1 MAQRG
6 EGQGLQI
13 AVISFAMLTIIL
25 AITTYV
31 FYAQSASAAKDVEA
45 KTKTFNDKD
54 AENNKL
60 LYRNAAMRLVLGL
73 GGVTKDEVK
82 LAESKARGEDA
93 EVKEIL
99 SNFDS
104 DMALIGDQVAPGGTP
119 NYRTFNTNLLAA
131 LNKKNASVA
140 DAVDQLKNMQLAK
153 DKSALAEKARADTAV
168 AASDSA
174 IADYAKQ
181 TQAFADDRT
190 KMEEQGKQ
198 LASRISTDATKSKTE
213 IQRVSDEKDL
223 FVKQNAGLKQ
233 MNTILKERQEAID
246 KDRAD
251 FTENPDGQI
260 TRVNQNQQ
268 LVWIDRGRAD
278 GLLRQTTFSVYDH
291 NERGI
296 SDTKPKGRIE
306 ILTVGDRISE
316 ARILEDK
323 PSNPIIAGDI
333 IETPAWS
340 PGQRIHFALAM
351 KMDVNKDRIDDYDMV
366 KSVIQMNGGVI
377 DAELRVD
384 PTGKIVRNGDISVET
399 RYFVEGE
406 RPSEA
411 TAPELLKQYNAFDQD
426 RERFTVKKISV
437 ETLLA
442 LMGWRAEEKT
452 VDLGGSRGGFMKRS
466 PGKTQPTTGTAS
478 PDGAPAGDGGATP
491 AAPAS
496 DPFGAPAAPAPAA
509 PVADPFGAPAAA
521 PPAAADADPFATPK

>member
-31 FYAQSASAAKDVEA
+31 FYAQSASASKDVEA
-45 KTKTFNDKD
+45 KTKTLNDKN

-60 LYRNAAMRLVLGL
+60 MYRNAAMRLVLGL
-73 GGVTKDEVK
+73 GGVTKEEVE
-82 LAESKARGEDA
+82 LAKSKAGGDDA

-99 SNFDS
+99 DNFTS
-104 DMALIGDQVAPGGTP
+104 DMALVGDQVAAGGTS
-119 NYRTFNTNLLAA
+119 NYRTFTTNLLAA

-153 DKSALAEKARADTAV
+153 DKAALAEKARADTAV

-174 IADYAKQ
+174 VADYAKQ

-198 LASRISTDATKSKTE
+198 LASRISTDAAKTKTE
-213 IQRVSDEKDL
+213 IQRVNDEKDL
-223 FVKQNAGLKQ
+223 FVKQNSQLTAVNKRYQ
-233 MNTILKERQEAID
+233 ERQEEIANNLVN
-246 KDRAD
+246 
-251 FTENPDGQI
+251 FTENPDGKI

-323 PSNPIIAGDI
+323 PANPIIAGDI

-366 KSVIQMNGGVI
+366 KSIIQMNGGVI

-411 TAPELLKQYNAFDQD
+411 TSPDLMKQYNAFDQD

-437 ETLLA
+437 ENLLA

-452 VDLGGSRGGFMKRS
+452 VELGGSRGGFMKRS
-466 PGKTQPTTGTAS
+466 PGKTQPATTAS
-478 PDGAPAGDGGATP
+478 PDGAPASEGGATP

-496 DPFGAPAAPAPAA
+496 DPFGAPAPAA
-509 PVADPFGAPAAA
+509 PAADPFGAPAAA
-521 PPAAADADPFATPK
+521 SPAAADADPFAAPR

>member
-45 KTKTFNDKD
+45 KTKTLNDKN

-60 LYRNAAMRLVLGL
+60 MYRNAAMRLVLGL
-73 GGVTKDEVK
+73 GGVTKEEVE
-82 LAESKARGEDA
+82 LAKSKAGGDDA

-99 SNFDS
+99 DNFTS
-104 DMALIGDQVAPGGTP
+104 DMALVGDQAAAGGTP
-119 NYRTFNTNLLAA
+119 SYRTFTTNLLAA

-140 DAVDQLKNMQLAK
+140 DAVDQLKNMQVAK
-153 DKSALAEKARADTAV
+153 DKAALAEKARADTAV
-168 AASDSA
+168 AASDNA
-174 IADYAKQ
+174 VADYAKQ

-198 LASRISTDATKSKTE
+198 LASRISTDAAKAKTE
-213 IQRVSDEKDL
+213 IQRVTDEKDL
-223 FVKQNAGLKQ
+223 FVKQNTQVKDV
-233 MNTILKERQEAID
+233 NTRLKEQLDEIRTAQVN
-246 KDRAD
+246 

-260 TRVNQNQQ
+260 TRVNQNQR

-291 NERGI
+291 NESGI

-323 PSNPIIAGDI
+323 PSNPIIPGDI
-333 IETPAWS
+333 IDTPAWS

-366 KSVIQMNGGVI
+366 KSIIQMNGGVI

-384 PTGKIVRNGDISVET
+384 PTGKIIRNGDIGVET

-406 RPSEA
+406 RPSDA
-411 TAPELLKQYNAFDQD
+411 TSPDLMKQYTAFDQD

-437 ETLLA
+437 ENLLA

-452 VDLGGSRGGFMKRS
+452 VGLGGGRGGFMKRS
-466 PGKTQPTTGTAS
+466 PGKTQPATGTAS
-478 PDGAPAGDGGATP
+478 PDEAPASESGATP

-509 PVADPFGAPAAA
+509 PAADPFGAPAAA
-521 PPAAADADPFATPK
+521 PPAAKDADPFATP